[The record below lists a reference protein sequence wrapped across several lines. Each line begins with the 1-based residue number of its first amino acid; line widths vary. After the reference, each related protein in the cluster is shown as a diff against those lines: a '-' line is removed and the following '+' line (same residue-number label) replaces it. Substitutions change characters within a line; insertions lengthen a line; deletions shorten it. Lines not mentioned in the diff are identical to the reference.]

1 MNKPTAAKATTNTC
15 RNDPESREING
26 TPKVEWF
33 GFETNHEAL
42 VLTPTFSNQLP
53 AFHRWTSPS
62 RVHSNIPSSSWH
74 NYSAA
79 DRIQALLTSLP
90 QMVSPKSRET
100 IGRILVD
107 SIIIRKLQQRPNDLR
122 AWPCISTDPKPTNY
136 NKMLP
141 ITMSPRRSNAPK
153 SAKIQTAHSHL
164 MSGHNVNNL
173 SKFHPGPPA

>member
-15 RNDPESREING
+15 RNDPESRETNG

-33 GFETNHEAL
+33 GFETNREA
-42 VLTPTFSNQLP
+42 VVVTPTFSNQLP

-79 DRIQALLTSLP
+79 DRTQTLLTSLP

-100 IGRILVD
+100 IGRIFVD

-122 AWPCISTDPKPTNY
+122 AWPCTSTDPKTHQLQQNAAY
-136 NKMLP
+136 HDVTKKVQCSQVCKN
-141 ITMSPRRSNAPK
+141 SNCAF
-153 SAKIQTAHSHL
+153 TFD
-164 MSGHNVNNL
+164 VRT
-173 SKFHPGPPA
+173 